1 MEPRIKFTNAAR
13 SASHKQRRFQVTD
26 APDDSDRLKLCP
38 FCRGSASLQIISEG
52 PNVGGHY
59 ISCDK
64 CGASTSIVFA
74 CGDDPIPLLM
84 EMWNK
89 RDETANH
96 ESHFRIKELEAQVEA
111 LRKDAERYR
120 WLRIQPNDTSAP
132 RLDIVRWTA
141 SDESAN
147 EGEGLRFERAD
158 EAIDE
163 AMKGQ
168 S

>member
-1 MEPRIKFTNAAR
+1 
-13 SASHKQRRFQVTD
+13 VTD

-64 CGASTSIVFA
+64 CGASTNIVFA

-111 LRKDAERYR
+111 LRRALHEVAEEWAGSECGVPVHAQEAYA
-120 WLRIQPNDTSAP
+120 I
-132 RLDIVRWTA
+132 
-141 SDESAN
+141 
-147 EGEGLRFERAD
+147 GLAKRMYELAV
-158 EAIDE
+158 E